1 MDTRTARKILGLK
14 YGYSLDELNKNYRM
28 MALKYHPD
36 KNKNNEEEATRRFAE
51 VNEAHKTLLG
61 EMDVDNNDNSHK
73 NDYGSH
79 SNAYESIFRLFVQSL
94 FSKVTGGGGGG
105 GGYNTSSATNTF
117 GIPSDT
123 FRNNP
128 AIEKVIQSIISNG
141 KDISIKMF
149 EEMDKHLAFQIYDIL
164 VEYKDVLHISEDTI
178 TSLEQILKDKVSQD
192 DMIILNPSLANLLD
206 DSVYVL
212 DYEGKKYYIPLW
224 HNELYYKIHVN
235 NDSTSTSTSTSG
247 DTNQQQQQHPD
258 KTTTKE
264 LVVRCVPE
272 LPPNVFIDSN
282 NNIYFDV
289 RIKVF
294 ECFEKQVIE
303 YVIPETTRKVYIRAE
318 DLTLSNKQQVIL
330 VASNGIAKIDY
341 SSTYNVTN
349 RGCIYANIQLL

>member
-28 MALKYHPD
+28 LALKYHPD

-51 VNEAHKTLLG
+51 VNEAHKKLLG
-61 EMDVDNNDNSHK
+61 EIDVDIDNPDCNIPNDSSNSS
-73 NDYGSH
+73 GSY

-94 FSKVTGGGGGG
+94 FSKVGVGGVPE
-105 GGYNTSSATNTF
+105 GYNTSLH
-117 GIPSDT
+117 DT
-123 FRNNP
+123 FRSNP

-149 EEMDKHLAFQIYDIL
+149 EEMDKHMAFQIYDIL
-164 VEYKDVLHISEDTI
+164 VEYKDILHISDDTI
-178 TSLEQILKDKVSQD
+178 TSLEKILKDKVSHD

-212 DYEGKKYYIPLW
+212 DYEGRKFYIPLW

-235 NDSTSTSTSTSG
+235 NDSSTSTSG
-247 DTNQQQQQHPD
+247 DTNEQPPPQQQQQHD
-258 KTTTKE
+258 KITTKE

-272 LPPNVFIDSN
+272 LHPNVFIDSN

-318 DLTLSNKQQVIL
+318 DLTLSNKQQVVL

-349 RGCIYANIQLL
+349 RGCIYANIQLV

>member
-61 EMDVDNNDNSHK
+61 EMDIDNNDNNDRT
-73 NDYGSH
+73 NDYGSQSGSY

-94 FSKVTGGGGGG
+94 FSKVTGGGGVT
-105 GGYNTSSATNTF
+105 GGYSTSLH
-117 GIPSDT
+117 DT
-123 FRNNP
+123 FRSNP

-212 DYEGKKYYIPLW
+212 DYEGKKFYIPLW

-235 NDSTSTSTSTSG
+235 NDSPSG
-247 DTNQQQQQHPD
+247 DTNEEEQQEPD
-258 KTTTKE
+258 KITTKE

-349 RGCIYANIQLL
+349 RGCIYANIQLV